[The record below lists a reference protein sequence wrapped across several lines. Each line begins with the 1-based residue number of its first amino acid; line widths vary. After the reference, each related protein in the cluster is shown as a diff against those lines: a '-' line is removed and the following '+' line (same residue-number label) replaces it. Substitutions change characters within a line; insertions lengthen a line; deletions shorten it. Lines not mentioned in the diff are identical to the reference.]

1 MLISLQEE
9 FKAIVDKYTPQ
20 DWKQQ
25 CRMNIK
31 SAAFPE
37 KPEPAG
43 Y

>member
-1 MLISLQEE
+1 MVQEA
-9 FKAIVDKYTPQ
+9 FKAIVDKFTPR

-25 CRMNIK
+25 CRASVK
-31 SAAFPE
+31 APAFPA